1 MGDMDHA
8 AQRDAAGLYA
18 LGALAGADR
27 DAFEAHLATCEE
39 CAAEVRSLAAVVHAL
54 PYAAPQVDPPAALR
68 ARVLAAAGAPTVSS
82 RPATA
87 VTGTPAPS
95 RAWFS
100 EPGWLAAAAM
110 VIFGIALG
118 AYTVNVRQR
127 VGGLET
133 QLGEA
138 LVRLDRSEAQ
148 LAAALRDAERAQT
161 RLAVLTAPDLKQV
174 SLAGQPPAPRAA
186 GRALWSRANG
196 LLFAANQLPP
206 LPAGRIYQVWFL
218 TPGAPVSAGLIR
230 PDQNGNVTAA
240 FETPAG
246 APDPTGVAV
255 SIEPEAGVPAPT
267 GAIYLAGMASQ

>member
-39 CAAEVRSLAAVVHAL
+39 CAAEVRSLGAVVHAL

-68 ARVLAAAGAPTVSS
+68 ARVLAAAGDPNSSS
-82 RPATA
+82 RGTAA
-87 VTGTPAPS
+87 VTPMPAGS
-95 RAWFS
+95 SSFAA
-100 EPGWLAAAAM
+100 PGWLAAAAL
-110 VIFGIALG
+110 VLLTLGLG

-138 LVRLDRSEAQ
+138 LARLDRSEQQ
-148 LAAALRDAERAQT
+148 LAEAVRASERAQS
-161 RLAVLTAPDLKQV
+161 RLAVLTAPDLRQV
-174 SLAGQPPAPRAA
+174 SLAGQPAAPRAA
-186 GRALWSRANG
+186 GRALWSRTNG
-196 LLFAANQLPP
+196 LLFAANDLPP

-218 TPGAPVSAGLIR
+218 TPGAPVSAGLVR
-230 PDQNGNVTAA
+230 PDANGRVTAS
-240 FETPAG
+240 FDTPAG
-246 APDPTGVAV
+246 TPEPTGVAV

-267 GAIYLAGMASQ
+267 GALYLAGTATQ

>member
-18 LGALAGADR
+18 LGALSGADR
-27 DAFEAHLATCEE
+27 DAFEAHLATCAE
-39 CAAEVRSLAAVVHAL
+39 CAAEVRSLGTAVQAL

-68 ARVLAAAGAPTVSS
+68 ARVLAAAGDPRASS
-82 RPATA
+82 RPTAT
-87 VTGTPAPS
+87 VEPTRS
-95 RAWFS
+95 RSWSAA
-100 EPGWLAAAAM
+100 PGWLAAAAL
-110 VIFGIALG
+110 VLLTVALA
-118 AYTVNVRQR
+118 AYTINVRQR

-138 LVRLDRSEAQ
+138 LVRLDRSEQQ
-148 LAAALRDAERAQT
+148 LAEAVRASERAQS

-174 SLAGQPPAPRAA
+174 SLTGQPAAPRAA
-186 GRALWSRANG
+186 GRALWSRTNG
-196 LLFAANQLPP
+196 LLFAANELPP

-230 PDQNGNVTAA
+230 PDSSGRVTAA
-240 FETPAG
+240 FDTPAG
-246 APDPTGVAV
+246 IPDPTGVAV

-267 GAIYLAGMASQ
+267 GAIYLAGTAP

>member
-18 LGALAGADR
+18 LGALAGAER
-27 DAFEAHLATCEE
+27 EAFEAHLATCEE
-39 CAAEVRSLAAVVHAL
+39 CAAEVRSLGAVVQAL

-68 ARVLAAAGAPTVSS
+68 ARVLAAAGDPKA
-82 RPATA
+82 A
-87 VTGTPAPS
+87 S
-95 RAWFS
+95 RAKAAAMPPRSREWF
-100 EPGWLAAAAM
+100 EDPGWLAAAAL
-110 VIFGIALG
+110 VAVTVGLG
-118 AYTVNVRQR
+118 AYTANVRQR

-138 LVRLDRSEAQ
+138 LRRLDRSEQQ
-148 LAAALRDAERAQT
+148 LAEAVRAAERAQT

-196 LLFAANQLPP
+196 LLFAANDLPP

-218 TPGAPVSAGLIR
+218 TPGAPVSAGLVR
-230 PDQNGNVTAA
+230 PDQSGRVTAA
-240 FETPAG
+240 FDTPAG
-246 APDPTGVAV
+246 TPDPTGLAV

-267 GAIYLAGMASQ
+267 GAIYLAGQTQ

>member
-27 DAFEAHLATCEE
+27 DTFEAHLATCEE
-39 CAAEVRSLAAVVHAL
+39 CAAEVRSLGAVVRAL
-54 PYAAPQVDPPAALR
+54 PYAAAQVDPPAALR
-68 ARVLAAAGAPTVSS
+68 ARVLAAAGAPDASS
-82 RPATA
+82 RAASTVA
-87 VTGTPAPS
+87 RTSTQS
-95 RAWFS
+95 RSGVSA
-100 EPGWLAAAAM
+100 PGWLAAAAL
-110 VIFGIALG
+110 VVLGIALG
-118 AYTVNVRQR
+118 SYTLNVRQR
-127 VGGLET
+127 VGSLET

-138 LVRLDRSEAQ
+138 LERLDRSEAQ
-148 LAAALRDAERAQT
+148 LAEAVRAAERAQT
-161 RLAVLTAPDLKQV
+161 RLAVLSAPDLKQV
-174 SLAGQPPAPRAA
+174 RLGGQPPAPRAE

-240 FETPAG
+240 FDTPAG
-246 APDPTGVAV
+246 TPDPTGVAV

-267 GAIYLAGMASQ
+267 GAIYLAGTAP

>member
-1 MGDMDHA
+1 
-8 AQRDAAGLYA
+8 
-18 LGALAGADR
+18 
-27 DAFEAHLATCEE
+27 
-39 CAAEVRSLAAVVHAL
+39 
-54 PYAAPQVDPPAALR
+54 
-68 ARVLAAAGAPTVSS
+68 
-82 RPATA
+82 
-87 VTGTPAPS
+87 
-95 RAWFS
+95 
-100 EPGWLAAAAM
+100 M

-138 LVRLDRSEAQ
+138 LGRLDRSEAQ
-148 LAAALRDAERAQT
+148 LAEALRDAERAQT
-161 RLAVLTAPDLKQV
+161 RLAVLSAPDLKQV

-218 TPGAPVSAGLIR
+218 TPGAPVSAGLFR
-230 PDQNGNVTAA
+230 PDQNGNVTVA
-240 FETPAG
+240 FDTPAG
-246 APDPTGVAV
+246 TPDPTGVAV

-267 GAIYLAGMASQ
+267 GAIYLAGMAP